1 MKPPGLLSWTA
12 PMPLALTI
20 DEILRDLGYLGL
32 ALLTFAEVVFPPIPS
47 EAILPLGGYLVGQ
60 GELQFAWV
68 MLAGTAG
75 SLAGSMLL
83 YELARRGGR
92 PFAERFLTRARVDHA
107 HLDRAEAWFAR
118 RGGAIVL
125 LGRCVPGV
133 RSVVALPAGML
144 RMGRVRYLL
153 LTLAGTLAW
162 NGLLVGA
169 GWILGHEWERVSDVV
184 GAASRPLLLGAVAA
198 TAVALTWVALRA
210 RRAGAARPGDLSP
223 EPPPPTPARPG
234 DPPRGSGRST
244 PSRAAR
250 R

>member
-1 MKPPGLLSWTA
+1 
-12 PMPLALTI
+12 MPLALSI
-20 DEILRDLGYLGL
+20 DQILRDLGYLGL

-60 GELQFAWV
+60 GELAFAWV
-68 MLAGTAG
+68 LVAATAG
-75 SLAGSMLL
+75 SLTGSMLL

-92 PFAERFLTRARVDHA
+92 PFAERFLTRARVDHV

-144 RMGRVRYLL
+144 RMGRGRYVV
-153 LTLAGTLAW
+153 LTLAGTLVW
-162 NGLLVGA
+162 NAVLVGA
-169 GWILGHEWERVSDVV
+169 GWVLGHEWERVSDLV
-184 GAASRPLLLGAVAA
+184 GSASKPLLLGAVAL
-198 TAVALTWVALRA
+198 TAGALTWFGLRA
-210 RRAGAARPGDLSP
+210 RRRAAPAAGLSP
-223 EPPPPTPARPG
+223 APPPPTPAPPDARPPG
-234 DPPRGSGRST
+234 SDPST

>member
-1 MKPPGLLSWTA
+1 
-12 PMPLALTI
+12 MPLALAI

-60 GELQFAWV
+60 GELSFAWV
-68 MLAGTAG
+68 LVAGTAG

-125 LGRCVPGV
+125 VGRCVPGV

-144 RMGRVRYLL
+144 RMGRGRYLA
-153 LTLAGTLAW
+153 LTLAGTLVW
-162 NGLLVGA
+162 NGLLIGA
-169 GWILGHEWERVSDVV
+169 GWVLGHEWERVGEVV
-184 GAASRPLLLGAVAA
+184 GAASTPLLLGAVAV
-198 TAVALTWVALRA
+198 TAAALVWFGLRA
-210 RRAGAARPGDLSP
+210 RRAAARPGDFSP
-223 EPPPPTPARPG
+223 EPPPPTPAPPDAPPPG
-234 DPPRGSGRST
+234 PDRST